1 MMDAIIYGISVFVG
15 IVAGIGVTIGV
26 DFLKRKKQNAN
37 DKNNLSFEIKCNLS
51 KIDKWIELID
61 ELRNYVNS
69 DRISQF
75 GGYFNLSAA
84 IFCTTNKLLQ
94 DGRIY
99 TYLSYDS
106 IEKIQENGTYLSL
119 SGENML
125 NNQITQ
131 HKQSVWNGSMN
142 VKQLAANDIDF
153 WDKTLKKCKGNFMDI
168 LKELEQ

>member
-1 MMDAIIYGISVFVG
+1 M
-15 IVAGIGVTIGV
+15 
-26 DFLKRKKQNAN
+26 
-37 DKNNLSFEIKCNLS
+37 S
-51 KIDKWIELID
+51 KIEKWIESVN

-69 DRISQF
+69 DRINQF
-75 GGYFNLSAA
+75 SGYFNLSSA
-84 IFCTTNKLLQ
+84 IFSTTNKLLQ

-119 SGENML
+119 AGENML

-131 HKQSVWNGSMN
+131 YKQTVWNGCMN
-142 VKQLAANDIDF
+142 VKQFAANDIDF
-153 WDKTLKKCKGNFMDI
+153 WDKTLKKCKDNFMDI